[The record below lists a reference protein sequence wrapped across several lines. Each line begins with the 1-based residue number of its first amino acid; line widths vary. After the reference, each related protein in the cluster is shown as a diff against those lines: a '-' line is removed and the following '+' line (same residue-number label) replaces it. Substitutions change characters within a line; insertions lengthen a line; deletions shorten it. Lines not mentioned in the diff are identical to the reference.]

1 MGTMAYDTPFWMLF
15 VFMGI
20 IGLGIGMLMQNM
32 VLVVQNTVDVSQMG
46 AASAAVAF
54 FRSLGG
60 AVGVAALGAVLAS
73 RVKDDIAS
81 GLKDLGVPA
90 GAGTGDGSLPE
101 LSTLPGPI
109 RTIVEQAY
117 GNGVG
122 EIFLIALPVAILTLI
137 MVAFLPNNPLGTR
150 NGIQQLAEKEE
161 TEVLVDVSLAEGAG
175 VPVVD
180 AEALE
185 AEFAADNES
194 DPVPA
199 SRG

>member
-1 MGTMAYDTPFWMLF
+1 
-15 VFMGI
+15 
-20 IGLGIGMLMQNM
+20 MLMQNM

-46 AASAAVAF
+46 AASASVAF

-60 AVGVAALGAVLAS
+60 AAGVAALGAVLAS

-90 GAGTGDGSLPE
+90 GAGTGDGSLPD

-122 EIFLIALPVAILTLI
+122 EIFLIALPVALLTLV
-137 MVAFLPNNPLGTR
+137 MVALLPNKQLGTR

-161 TEVLVDVSLAEGAG
+161 IEVLADVSLAEGAG
-175 VPVVD
+175 TPILD
-180 AEALE
+180 SELADEAAALAEGE
-185 AEFAADNES
+185 D
-194 DPVPA
+194 DPA
-199 SRG
+199 SDSAISAQRG